1 MKIKNTIVL
10 IAIGLIGTFNIQ
22 AKSNHLQSKNTFSQ
36 IQQQDPPEKNFYD
49 LFGFDLFTFT
59 SSDDGGGIIYDFN
72 PPIYEPP
79 YPVTGK

>member
-10 IAIGLIGTFNIQ
+10 IAIGLFGTFNTQ
-22 AKSNHLQSKNTFSQ
+22 AKSNYNQSKSNFSQ
-36 IQQQDPPEKNFYD
+36 IQKQDPPEKNFYD

-59 SSDDGGGIIYDFN
+59 SSDDGIIYDFN

-79 YPVTGK
+79 FPVTGK